1 MANDLNDRPEA
12 AHPDISR
19 KGAPELGL
27 PIRSETGRRPTQACR
42 AVSRTRG
49 AYCQARIRKQDALR
63 IGEIPLVP
71 VPATWIS
78 AASNSSNPNWS
89 LSRRLDCCG
98 WRRSDTPTI
107 RRWAICSICRFPLSF
122 AAPSL
127 PARPGCQ
134 TPRWVGRN
142 DLRCPGHLLRRG
154 WLCRDP
160 IHGGVHDLS
169 RRLAEQLPGTALTV
183 APTMAAVREV
193 SGAWGRAGAS
203 DAPTSAQRSWL
214 HPRTGPSASSYQI
227 AISVRSALPA
237 SAPGNS

>member
-1 MANDLNDRPEA
+1 MRSQEGSDTALLRDRADAEHLARKQAAATCNPARMANDLNDRPEA

-27 PIRSETGRRPTQACR
+27 PIRSETERRPTQACR

-49 AYCQARIRKQDALR
+49 AYCQARIRKQDAPR

-78 AASNSSNPNWS
+78 AASNSSTPNWS

-98 WRRSDTPTI
+98 WRRSDTPTT

-142 DLRCPGHLLRRG
+142 DLRCPRHL
-154 WLCRDP
+154 C
-160 IHGGVHDLS
+160 
-169 RRLAEQLPGTALTV
+169 V
-183 APTMAAVREV
+183 AAGCAAIQSMAAFTTLAVALR
-193 SGAWGRAGAS
+193 SSCPGR
-203 DAPTSAQRSWL
+203 R
-214 HPRTGPSASSYQI
+214 
-227 AISVRSALPA
+227 
-237 SAPGNS
+237 